1 MTDECKSTFTAIKTK
16 QEHAFAIMKIKDRK
30 EIVLEKSADPLPDH
44 TQETNEKVFNQM
56 KEDILNLGEPCYIIF
71 DVRFQRKSGFM
82 KDVVG
87 YIFWYVIL
95 LCIVKKNY
103 VFLTLLKRSA
113 EKIKI
118 NENDTQFQSTSG
130 WNAPPPPPLPR
141 KLVACYLLIIVYL
154 LY

>member
-1 MTDECKSTFTAIKTK
+1 MFQFPVTDECKSTFTAIKTK

-56 KEDILNLGEPCYIIF
+56 KQDILNLGEPCYIIF

-95 LCIVKKNY
+95 TLCKNIY
-103 VFLTLLKRSA
+103 FNCKASRAALNSHNPLVFNFFK
-113 EKIKI
+113 EIP
-118 NENDTQFQSTSG
+118 EN
-130 WNAPPPPPLPR
+130 N
-141 KLVACYLLIIVYL
+141 
-154 LY
+154 